1 VVGDAWEREDINAL
15 LLGVLDIKA
24 ALLRLLQLLEDDDEE
39 ADE

>member
-1 VVGDAWEREDINAL
+1 VADAWEREDINVL

-24 ALLRLLQLLEDDDEE
+24 ALLRLLQLLEDDEEE

>member
-1 VVGDAWEREDINAL
+1 VADAWEREDINVL

-24 ALLRLLQLLEDDDEE
+24 VLLRLLQLLDDDEE